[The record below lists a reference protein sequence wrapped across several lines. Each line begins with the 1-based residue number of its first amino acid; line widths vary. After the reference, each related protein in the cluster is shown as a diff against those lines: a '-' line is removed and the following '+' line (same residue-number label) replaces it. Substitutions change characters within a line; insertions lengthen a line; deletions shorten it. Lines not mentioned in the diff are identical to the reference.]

1 MPSKNTPT
9 EIINRL
15 NKEIS
20 AGLADPKLRAQP
32 ADLGGTVL
40 DDSPADFGKLIAEK
54 WKSGPRS
61 SSSGAPS
68 RTDPRRQVWDEDGS
82 LPPEIHIYRSGSNP
96 VLWVFPLHVR
106 SGAASGNLSGTAR
119 CRRCANSGLMHCS
132 KEHPHSIT
140 SSARC
145 WRSKGASRPSALAV
159 FRLIVSTYLVGAC
172 TGKSAGFSPLRM
184 RSA

>member
-20 AGLADPKLRAQP
+20 AGLAAPKLRAQP

-61 SSSGAPS
+61 SSSGVPS

-82 LPPEIHIYRSGSNP
+82 LPPEIHIVSHACDAQPMTGVAAHRQIDAVWENCIFHILAMYE
-96 VLWVFPLHVR
+96 FLH
-106 SGAASGNLSGTAR
+106 SLGQ
-119 CRRCANSGLMHCS
+119 
-132 KEHPHSIT
+132 
-140 SSARC
+140 
-145 WRSKGASRPSALAV
+145 SRH
-159 FRLIVSTYLVGAC
+159 FEC
-172 TGKSAGFSPLRM
+172 ESP
-184 RSA
+184 

>member
-68 RTDPRRQVWDEDGS
+68 RTDSAPSS
-82 LPPEIHIYRSGSNP
+82 LGRGWLLAPEIHIVSHAAMHSRSVKLGSD
-96 VLWVFPLHVR
+96 LR
-106 SGAASGNLSGTAR
+106 S
-119 CRRCANSGLMHCS
+119 
-132 KEHPHSIT
+132 
-140 SSARC
+140 
-145 WRSKGASRPSALAV
+145 
-159 FRLIVSTYLVGAC
+159 
-172 TGKSAGFSPLRM
+172 
-184 RSA
+184 